1 MDPAADLE
9 KGLSEGTRTNAPQRN
24 FSLATSDGDNKP
36 HKGELEIFQGL
47 VGIHFLLPGGEM
59 NPDTSKQI
67 KPASPLAD
75 IFLPSRAAKNR
86 FRNRGLYDR
95 VLSQDMKNRSMY
107 AIARYVVIFLY
118 LFQIVIAATFTALSA
133 YQKSSVATLTSLG
146 AINTVVAGMLAWITG
161 QGMPVR
167 FRRARNQYRE
177 VVKAIE
183 SAERAFAEIDF
194 IDWPPGGRP
203 HPIKERDRLE
213 RMYEEARLDQE
224 ANYPETQHE
233 PSADKNAQK
242 NAELEGKVSKKK
254 KQGKEIEAVKKE
266 LEALR
271 ASTTATMADSEAA
284 AKEIAA

>member
-1 MDPAADLE
+1 MATPDLE
-9 KGLSEGTRTNAPQRN
+9 KGLSNGQKPIPNRN
-24 FSLATSDGDNKP
+24 MSLATSNGEQKP
-36 HKGELEIFQGL
+36 IKGELEIFQGL
-47 VGIHFLLPGGEM
+47 VGIHFLLPGGEAD
-59 NPDTSKQI
+59 PDKSKQV

-146 AINTVVAGMLAWITG
+146 AINTVVAGMLAWLTG

-183 SAERAFAEIDF
+183 SAERTFAEIDF
-194 IDWPPGGRP
+194 IDWPAGERP

-213 RMYEEARLDQE
+213 KMYEEARLDQE

-233 PSADKNAQK
+233 PSADKTKQEK
-242 NAELEGKVSKKK
+242 QELEGKVSKKK
-254 KQGKEIEAVKKE
+254 GQGKEVEALKRE
-266 LEALR
+266 LETLR
-271 ASTTATMADSEAA
+271 RDTGVMMADGEAA